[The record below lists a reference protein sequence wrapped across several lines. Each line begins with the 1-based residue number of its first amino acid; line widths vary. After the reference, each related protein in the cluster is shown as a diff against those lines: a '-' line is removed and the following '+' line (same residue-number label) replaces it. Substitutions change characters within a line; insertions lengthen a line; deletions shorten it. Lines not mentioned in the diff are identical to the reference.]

1 MGGAHV
7 KTGLS
12 PEDATPI
19 ARHRAAVS
27 SGDIEEGRP
36 VLASKSIRR
45 GFLLHTRVG
54 F

>member
-12 PEDATPI
+12 PQDATRI

-27 SGDIEEGRP
+27 SGDIKEGRP
-36 VLASKSIRR
+36 VLAAKSTRR

>member
-1 MGGAHV
+1 MGGVHV
-7 KTGLS
+7 RTGFS
-12 PEDATPI
+12 PEDATRI

-27 SGDIEEGRP
+27 SGGISEGRP
-36 VLASKSIRR
+36 VLAVKSTSR